1 MSPEVANPASS
12 SGPTTSAVPGARAD
26 SSAGQQP
33 AGVPIGVVVGLVL
46 PLSGPHGMLGNRVAQ
61 AIEQVLGA
69 AGVVVRR
76 YDDRG
81 EPGSVSEAVVRAVT
95 DRCVAILGGLGDDEA
110 RMVADAAAS
119 REIPLLS
126 LGAAQDGRARKGVTW
141 ARTRRGDVIATLAR
155 RLAGAEKVT
164 TAYILAPS
172 TRFGLAAV
180 DAFKSSFEASGG
192 RIAVVRLLGP
202 DDTQPAAVVKTFA
215 AQVAQVRAASACE
228 REVIFLPM
236 DADASRR
243 WMGFMEAEGVIG
255 TPQDPKCPRTI
266 VAGTAQLSEPSAL
279 AINGAALEGIR
290 FADVLLSGAADGV
303 SVLEAEAADA
313 ARLLVGALRSK
324 AQPGR
329 EDVRRALDAGV
340 KVNGHTGVLASS
352 RGQLTG
358 RTIVTFTIRAGRPM
372 PDED

>member
-1 MSPEVANPASS
+1 
-12 SGPTTSAVPGARAD
+12 
-26 SSAGQQP
+26 
-33 AGVPIGVVVGLVL
+33 
-46 PLSGPHGMLGNRVAQ
+46 
-61 AIEQVLGA
+61 
-69 AGVVVRR
+69 
-76 YDDRG
+76 
-81 EPGSVSEAVVRAVT
+81 
-95 DRCVAILGGLGDDEA
+95 
-110 RMVADAAAS
+110 MVADAAAS

>member
-1 MSPEVANPASS
+1 
-12 SGPTTSAVPGARAD
+12 
-26 SSAGQQP
+26 
-33 AGVPIGVVVGLVL
+33 
-46 PLSGPHGMLGNRVAQ
+46 MLGNRVAQ